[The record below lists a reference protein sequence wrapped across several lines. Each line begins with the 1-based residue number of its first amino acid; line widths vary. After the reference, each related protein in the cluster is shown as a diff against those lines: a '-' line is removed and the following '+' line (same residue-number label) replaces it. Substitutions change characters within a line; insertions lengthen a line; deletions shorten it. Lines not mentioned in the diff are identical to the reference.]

1 MNLYFM
7 SDMILEIITHPQNRQ
22 LKFGSDVTLIC
33 TSSLSSNVTFLWIH
47 NGKTVWNYLSVND
60 ATSRL
65 TLSNV
70 GYSDGGRYVCIVR
83 SGSLSVTSNTA
94 TITINGKLN
103 CTLYFINCYLIIVT
117 LF

>member
-7 SDMILEIITHPQNRQ
+7 SDMILEIITHPQNRK

-33 TSSLSSNVTFLWIH
+33 TSSLSSNVTFLWTH
-47 NGKTVWNYLSVND
+47 NGNIVWNYLSVNG

-70 GYSDGGRYVCIVR
+70 RYSDGGSYVCIVEK
-83 SGSLSVTSNTA
+83 GSLSVTSKAA

-103 CTLYFINCYLIIVT
+103 CTLYFINWYLIIVT